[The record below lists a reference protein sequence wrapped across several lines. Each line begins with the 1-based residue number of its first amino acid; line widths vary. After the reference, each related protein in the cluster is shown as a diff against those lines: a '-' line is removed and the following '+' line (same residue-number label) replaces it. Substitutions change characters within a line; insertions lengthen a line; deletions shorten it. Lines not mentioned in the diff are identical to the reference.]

1 MRTTNNC
8 YFTLSDGTL
17 TLGNGLFSKSFSGI
31 SEAKAETVAPK
42 SRSLPYYEVRAK
54 KEDGSR
60 LTCQMWEDI
69 PTVRIVEGA
78 ETPLL
83 VLAGEHWTLKS
94 VKLNAFTDNRD
105 VLVEENCQSFF
116 RKGLFGTAEGE
127 IFFLEDPETEKAILI
142 ISETPD
148 WIRGKLSAPLDAYPN
163 STGVV
168 RIRLENGGY
177 PIVLGFC
184 GRGECESL
192 CRDYLRHANNCKQL
206 ITMSNTWG
214 DRNGRER
221 ICEEFIRGEI
231 KAAGEIGVDVMQIDD
246 GWQAGNTIYPIQRD
260 ERKNQIFYDKYWDLN
275 TERFPQGIRPL
286 SDLAA
291 EKGIKLGLWFAPSSH
306 DCFAKIERDKEALR
320 IAYEK
325 EGARF
330 FKLDMYQ
337 AGDKAHTDKMLE
349 LLEYIYS
356 LGDDVS
362 VQMDVTRYERLNYL
376 CGREYGTIFVENRY
390 TRGPHSYYPHR
401 TLRNLWSISRYL
413 PSSRFQFELL
423 NPDLYCDSYGDS
435 DPFAPSLYGMDYLF
449 ASVMLSN
456 PLFWFELQH
465 LGEKRRGELA
475 PLLSVWKAHRDII
488 SDADVKPIGEMP
500 SGRSFTGF
508 YLSAKSGERYLLL
521 FREVTEED
529 TGIFKIPCGNA
540 ETELLATNCDATVKI
555 DGGFATARLSA
566 PRSYAFIKLV

>member
-1 MRTTNNC
+1 MKTTNNC

-17 TLGNGLFSKSFSGI
+17 TLGNGLFSKSFSGVA
-31 SEAKAETVAPK
+31 EAVAETVTPR

-54 KEDGSR
+54 KEDGSALR
-60 LTCQMWEDI
+60 CQMWEDI
-69 PTVRIVEGA
+69 PTLRIVEGI
-78 ETPLL
+78 EKPML
-83 VLAGEHWTLKS
+83 VLDGEHWILKS
-94 VKLNAFTDNRD
+94 IRLNAFTDNRD
-105 VLVEENCQSFF
+105 VLVEESSQSFYK
-116 RKGLFGTAEGE
+116 KGLFGAVEGD

-148 WIRGKLSAPLDAYPN
+148 WIKGKLVAPTDTESNLA
-163 STGVV
+163 GVV
-168 RIRLENGGY
+168 RIKFENGGY

-184 GRGECESL
+184 ERGGCEAL
-192 CRDYLRHANNCKQL
+192 CRSYLRHANHCDKL
-206 ITMSNTWG
+206 LTMSNTWG

-221 ICEEFIRGEI
+221 VCEDFIRREI
-231 KAAGEIGVDVMQIDD
+231 EAAKDIGVDVMQIDD

-275 TERFPQGIRPL
+275 TERFPNGIRPL
-286 SDLAA
+286 SDLAT
-291 EKGIKLGLWFAPSSH
+291 ENGIKLGLWFAPSSH

-349 LLEYIYS
+349 LLDSIYS

-390 TRGPHSYYPHR
+390 ARGIYLYYPHR
-401 TLRNLWSISRYL
+401 VLRNLWSISKYI
-413 PSSRFQFELL
+413 PSNRFQFELI
-423 NPDLYCDSYGDS
+423 NPDHPRATYGES
-435 DPFAPSLYGMDYLF
+435 DPFVPALYDMDYLF

-488 SDADVKPIGEMP
+488 SDADVMPIGEMP

-521 FREVTEED
+521 FREVTGED
-529 TGIFKIPCGNA
+529 TGIFRIPEACGNTEVLASNA
-540 ETELLATNCDATVKI
+540 EVSVNA
-555 DGGFATARLSA
+555 DGGVVTASFSK
-566 PRSYAFIKLV
+566 PRSYAFIKLN